1 MTQRNLRWTAVETDK
16 VTLADPS
23 NINSTMSIKRGVSQ
37 RIVGDERV
45 TVVRNEFKAIKPVRT
60 VLGEKVVSST
70 PSATLTLSN
79 DQYTKTDLTQMID
92 DLYRNAK
99 TAIQDGALDG
109 FIIEPGAVLIIDGPL
124 ISL

>member
-23 NINSTMSIKRGVSQ
+23 NINSTTSIKRGVSQ
-37 RIVGDERV
+37 RTVGDERV

-79 DQYTKTDLTQMID
+79 DQYTKSDLIQMID
-92 DLYRNAK
+92 DLYRNVK
-99 TAIQDGALDG
+99 VAIQGGALDG
-109 FIIEPGAVLIIDGPL
+109 FIIEPGAVLIIDGPK

>member
-23 NINSTMSIKRGVSQ
+23 NINSTTSIKRGVSQ
-37 RIVGDERV
+37 RNVGDERV

-60 VLGEKVVSST
+60 LLGEKVVSST
-70 PSATLTLSN
+70 PSVTLSLSN
-79 DQYTKTDLTQMID
+79 DQYTKDHLIQMID
-92 DLYRNAK
+92 DLYRNVK
-99 TAIQDGALDG
+99 TAIEDGALDG

>member
-1 MTQRNLRWTAVETDK
+1 MTQRNLRWTAIETDK

-23 NINSTMSIKRGVSQ
+23 NINSTTSIKRGVSQ
-37 RIVGDERV
+37 RTVGDERV

-79 DQYTKTDLTQMID
+79 DQYTKLDLIQMID
-92 DLYRNAK
+92 DLYRNVK
-99 TAIQDGALDG
+99 VAIHDGALDG